1 MNKQNEEFYEY
12 FYNRDSDSSVNSGVA
27 RWEFYLLKSIIK
39 YADKNA
45 IKNIL
50 EVGCGQGN
58 KTAILGKYFNEAKI
72 KAIDPSYPGIRN
84 AKSNYS
90 EITNIEFMKYDIEQY
105 KNNSD
110 IKFDIVAGLE
120 ILEHVDDWQ
129 DLLNKMLEFS
139 NKYILLSFPTGRMRK
154 YEVHVGHLRNFKR
167 GEVEEFLANKGFKVV
182 KTFYSGF
189 PFYSPLARN
198 YVNKNYNK
206 VLKSMDKKFTK
217 FDYFFNTLV
226 YISFRYFSFH
236 SIGDHFTGLFEKVDI
251 NKNNNII

>member
-12 FYNRDSDSSVNSGVA
+12 FYNRDSDSSVKSGVA

-58 KTAILGKYFNEAKI
+58 KTAILGQYFNKSKI
-72 KAIDPSYPGIRN
+72 IGIDPSYPGIRN
-84 AKSNYS
+84 AKNSYSNFN
-90 EITNIEFMKYDIEQY
+90 NIDFIETDIESY
-105 KNNSD
+105 RSINNQ
-110 IKFDIVAGLE
+110 KFDIVAGLE
-120 ILEHVDDWQ
+120 ILEHVDDWK
-129 DLLNKMLEFS
+129 DLLNKMIEFS
-139 NKYILLSFPTGRMRK
+139 NKYILLSFPTGIMRN
-154 YEVHVGHLRNFKR
+154 YEVHVGHLRNFKK
-167 GEVEEFLANKGFKVV
+167 GEVESFLNNNGFKIV

-198 YVNKNYNK
+198 YVNNNFNK
-206 VLKSMDKKFTK
+206 VLKNMDKKFTK

-236 SIGDHFTGLFEKVDI
+236 SIGDHFTGLFERVDVH
-251 NKNNNII
+251 KK